1 MTGKQTT
8 KQAVR
13 KKGQRCSLWT
23 QCLGT
28 SALAVAF
35 LARLIAHR
43 PRCPGPLVKQQ
54 PLSQMRPEE
63 GEWQERPVQISVDVK
78 LGL

>member
-1 MTGKQTT
+1 MTGKRTT

-13 KKGQRCSLWT
+13 KRGQRCSLWT

-28 SALAVAF
+28 GAVAVAF

-43 PRCPGPLVKQQ
+43 PRCPDPLVKQQ
-54 PLSQMRPEE
+54 PLSRPEE
-63 GEWQERPVQISVDVK
+63 GEWQERPAQISVGVK
-78 LGL
+78 LRL